1 MKKLFVASHTGADRI
16 EVWLVVQAV
25 DTADKKKL
33 AKVKDDIREALSW
46 RFPLEAKYDREHDIN
61 YGPFTDEYRL
71 SEAAYRR
78 IIRNFPDG
86 DITPHDKWC
95 DVLVDDLGITTGCGA
110 HSLVIEKIREAEK

>member
-16 EVWLVVQAV
+16 EVWLVVRAI

-33 AKVKDDIREALSW
+33 EKVKADIEREFSW
-46 RFPLEAKYDREHDIN
+46 REPREAKYDREKDVN
-61 YGPFTDEYRL
+61 YGPFVDEYKL

-86 DITPHDKWC
+86 DITPHEKWC
-95 DVLVDDLGITTGCGA
+95 DVLVDELGLTNDCDA
-110 HSLVIEKIREAEK
+110 HSFSMKEEV

>member
-16 EVWLVVQAV
+16 EVWLVVQAI

-33 AKVKDDIREALSW
+33 EKVKSDIEREFSW
-46 RFPLEAKYDREHDIN
+46 REPREAKYDREKDVN

-95 DVLVDDLGITTGCGA
+95 DVLVDDLGITNGCGA
-110 HSLVIEKIREAEK
+110 HCLVIEK